1 MGTLQKHHSKL
12 LLITAHSYIFVE
24 KKEKYPQFLDE
35 KKCLIWS
42 CVCSLLISSSAC
54 KELVHYQV
62 GCLIKTCVSRFWI
75 EKRLSGKT
83 WKHEKKIRKYTYKVF
98 REKNSRQVS
107 AIGALHCLYQKYM
120 QMFSYFSINMFMKIP
135 RPDCQNTLSKYDRR
149 CLFWKVKK

>member
-62 GCLIKTCVSRFWI
+62 GCLIKTCVSLDFELKRYYR
-75 EKRLSGKT
+75 EKLENMRKKSESTHTKFL
-83 WKHEKKIRKYTYKVF
+83 EKKIVGRF
-98 REKNSRQVS
+98 LPSELFIVS
-107 AIGALHCLYQKYM
+107 T
-120 QMFSYFSINMFMKIP
+120 
-135 RPDCQNTLSKYDRR
+135 RNTCR
-149 CLFWKVKK
+149 CFLISQ